1 MTDIKG
7 KVQGI
12 DPNVSARSIQD
23 LIAETGNIY
32 ESLAIISK
40 RAKQVSS
47 DVKRELHQ
55 KLEEFAVTTDTIEE
69 VHENKEQIEISK
81 FYERLPNP
89 VIIAMNEYLGD
100 ELNSRYKGDG
110 SDQGYLED
118 GEGDGG
124 RRAHGPLPGDP
135 RIVPHVAGRKGVRN

>member
-12 DPNVSARSIQD
+12 DPNVSARNIQE
-23 LIAETGNIY
+23 LIKETGNIY
-32 ESLAIISK
+32 EALAIISN
-40 RAKQVSS
+40 RARQVSS
-47 DVKRELHQ
+47 SVKRELHQ

-89 VIIAMNEYLGD
+89 VIIAMNEYLDD
-100 ELNSRYKGDG
+100 ELNHRYKGQG
-110 SDQGYLED
+110 GDQDYLE
-118 GEGDGG
+118 GGNDGG
-124 RRAHGPLPGDP
+124 LLGLEEM
-135 RIVPHVAGRKGVRN
+135 